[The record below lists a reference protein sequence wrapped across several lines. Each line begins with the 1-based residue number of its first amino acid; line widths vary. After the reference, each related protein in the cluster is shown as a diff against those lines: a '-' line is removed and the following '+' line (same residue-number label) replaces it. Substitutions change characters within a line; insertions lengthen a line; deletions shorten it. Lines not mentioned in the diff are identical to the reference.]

1 MKSACLKIALLLICF
16 PLCLTAWSQTKMVSG
31 KVTSGEDSQPLS
43 GVSVIVKNKSIG
55 TQTAGNGE
63 FSIEASSNDILVF
76 SYSGYAP
83 QEVQVGISSSVNIS
97 LKAELAKMD
106 EVVVVGYGT
115 QSRRNV
121 TSSVSKMDKE
131 VLANAPRSNV
141 GSALQGTVSG
151 LQAVNATGQPGA
163 GPILLLRGGA
173 SINSPGAPLV
183 VIDGTIRSYNDIASE
198 DIASIE
204 LLKDAASTAIYGARD
219 TFKSVDTSSLVDKV
233 EASLVELLLE
243 RKLRVGDVIPKE
255 IELSEALGVSRTVIR
270 EALTRLRL
278 MGLIESK
285 KKKGSVITSPDLFG
299 MMSKSMNPHI
309 LDQDTLREIFEI
321 RLVLEIGMADLIF
334 KHITREDIEELKKIV
349 SNEPPATQYH
359 LFNIEHEI
367 AFHGKLYEITGNNT
381 MKKFQKM
388 LLPVF
393 DYVHNSG
400 LLKKQPMLKTFVSHK
415 GLVDILEDG
424 TPELFRNAMRNHL
437 ENHFA
442 RLFS

>member
-1 MKSACLKIALLLICF
+1 MTIPALK
-16 PLCLTAWSQTKMVSG
+16 
-31 KVTSGEDSQPLS
+31 E
-43 GVSVIVKNKSIG
+43 
-55 TQTAGNGE
+55 
-63 FSIEASSNDILVF
+63 
-76 SYSGYAP
+76 
-83 QEVQVGISSSVNIS
+83 
-97 LKAELAKMD
+97 
-106 EVVVVGYGT
+106 
-115 QSRRNV
+115 
-121 TSSVSKMDKE
+121 
-131 VLANAPRSNV
+131 
-141 GSALQGTVSG
+141 
-151 LQAVNATGQPGA
+151 
-163 GPILLLRGGA
+163 
-173 SINSPGAPLV
+173 
-183 VIDGTIRSYNDIASE
+183 
-198 DIASIE
+198 
-204 LLKDAASTAIYGARD
+204 

-233 EASLVELLLE
+233 EASLVELLMD
-243 RKLRVGDVIPKE
+243 RKLTVGDVIPKE

-278 MGLIESK
+278 LGLIESK

-309 LDQDTLREIFEI
+309 LDQDTLKEIFEI

-334 KHITREDIEELKKIV
+334 QHITKEDIEELKKIV

-442 RLFS
+442 RIFE